1 MEKNVSKVKIL
12 GVSGSARHATT
23 ESAVKLAL
31 DAAEKTG
38 YAKTE
43 YLSLADYK
51 LMPCTGCMKCFG
63 YMAPLDGELKC
74 YEWPEDEM
82 GPVAQKVLDCDALIF
97 GSPVYV
103 VGVTAQAR
111 MFMEKMHW
119 LGYFSSTKW
128 FGSLT
133 YKPVGLIT
141 VVGSNCHETVMGHM
155 VDWALGLGMIPV
167 HAPPTREDTLPTTST
182 HGGMATCIDAYSVY
196 AKDAIMASGTRTVP
210 PTQGIRNERSLR
222 NLGRNTVAVAQMIMA
237 GKKSLKEQGIKLPEI
252 LSFKKYSV
260 TPKRGTFIEKMIK
273 EGKIEYAPKAKEK
286 KK

>member
-1 MEKNVSKVKIL
+1 MEKDGTKVKIL
-12 GVSGSARHATT
+12 GVSASGRHATT

-31 DAAEKTG
+31 DAAKKTG
-38 YAKTE
+38 YAETE

-51 LMPCTGCMKCFG
+51 LLPCTGCMKCFG
-63 YMAPLDGELKC
+63 YQAPLDHKLGC
-74 YEWPEDEM
+74 IQWPEDEM
-82 GPVAQKVLDCDALIF
+82 RLVAPKVLECDALIF

-119 LGYFSSTKW
+119 FGYFSFTKW

-141 VVGSNCHETVMGHM
+141 VVGSNCHETVWGHM

-167 HAPPTREDTLPTTST
+167 NAPPTREDGLPMTST
-182 HGGMATCIDAYSVY
+182 HAGMASCVDAYSVY
-196 AKDAIMASGTRTVP
+196 AKDALMASGTRTVP

-222 NLGRNTVAVAQMIMA
+222 ALGRNTVTVAQMLIS
-237 GKKSLKEQGIKLPEI
+237 GKRAMQAQGIKLPEI

-260 TPKRGTFIEKMIK
+260 TPKKGTFIEKMIK
-273 EGKIEYAPKAKEK
+273 DGKIQYDPK
-286 KK
+286 KKQQ